1 MNKMIISKI
10 GQLCIM
16 LLLLVSCQEAVEH
29 KDVILFTG
37 TESSPVIRFS
47 ADQPSSIGLT
57 VSATGKVTADTK
69 VSVAVVPELL
79 DSYNKKNDKAFILL
93 PKESY
98 ELDMNETVI
107 KAGKNVSEAFRLSIT
122 SIDKIEEGIK
132 YCIPIS
138 IIGTDGD
145 MPILEPSR
153 TVYVVISRPVVTKV
167 MDLGSGTA
175 FNAPRFIT
183 DERVSDLRAV
193 TMEAR
198 VRMNEWY
205 DGNPYIST
213 VMGIEENYLLRFGD
227 ISLMRGDLLQMGP
240 AKIGDK
246 KTFLTTNSGF
256 QLDTWYHIASVYN
269 GSTLSLY
276 INGKLDA
283 SVTIDGGGSINMND
297 NYCDGFWVG
306 KSAQFGRYLNGAI
319 SEVRVWNRALS
330 PGELEENACFV
341 DPKSPGLLAYWR
353 FNELQDD
360 GVTVRDV
367 TGNGFDLKKMGSTL
381 TWIEDVK
388 CPE

>member
-1 MNKMIISKI
+1 MNMNRICY
-10 GQLCIM
+10 LCSAIFW
-16 LLLLVSCQEAVEH
+16 LLVSCQEAVEH

-47 ADQPSSIGLT
+47 VDQASSIGFT

-79 DSYNKKNDKAFILL
+79 DSYNKSNDKAFALL

-122 SIDKIEEGIK
+122 SLDKIEEGIK

-138 IIGTDGD
+138 ITGTDGD

-205 DGNPYIST
+205 NGNPYIST

-256 QLDTWYHIASVYN
+256 QLDTWYHIASVPQIRN
-269 GSTLSLY
+269 
-276 INGKLDA
+276 
-283 SVTIDGGGSINMND
+283 
-297 NYCDGFWVG
+297 
-306 KSAQFGRYLNGAI
+306 
-319 SEVRVWNRALS
+319 
-330 PGELEENACFV
+330 
-341 DPKSPGLLAYWR
+341 
-353 FNELQDD
+353 
-360 GVTVRDV
+360 
-367 TGNGFDLKKMGSTL
+367 
-381 TWIEDVK
+381 
-388 CPE
+388 

>member
-1 MNKMIISKI
+1 MIINKI

-79 DSYNKKNDKAFILL
+79 DSYNKKNDRTFILL

-98 ELDMNETVI
+98 ELDMNEIVI
-107 KAGKNVSEAFRLSIT
+107 KAGKNVSEAFRFSIT
-122 SIDKIEEGIK
+122 SLDNIEEGIK
-132 YCIPIS
+132 YCVPIS
-138 IIGTDGD
+138 ITGTNGD

-167 MDLGSGTA
+167 MDLGDGTA

-198 VRMNEWY
+198 VKMNEWY
-205 DGNPYIST
+205 NGNPYIST

-297 NYCDGFWVG
+297 DYCDGFWVG
-306 KSAQFGRYLNGAI
+306 RSATFGRYLNGAI

-367 TGNGFDLKKMGSTL
+367 TGNGFDLKKMGT
-381 TWIEDVK
+381 TWKWIEDVK

>member
-1 MNKMIISKI
+1 MNMNRICY
-10 GQLCIM
+10 LCSAIFW
-16 LLLLVSCQEAVEH
+16 LLVSCQEAVEH

-47 ADQPSSIGLT
+47 VDQASSIGFT

-79 DSYNKKNDKAFILL
+79 DSYNKSNDKAFALL

-122 SIDKIEEGIK
+122 SLDKIEEGIK

-138 IIGTDGD
+138 ITGTDGD

-205 DGNPYIST
+205 NGNPYIST

-297 NYCDGFWVG
+297 DYCDGFWIG
-306 KSAQFGRYLNGAI
+306 KSAQMGRYLNGAI
-319 SEVRVWNRALS
+319 SELRVWNRALS

-360 GVTVRDV
+360 GVTIRDV
-367 TGNGFDLKKMGSTL
+367 TGNGFDLKRTGRTWK
-381 TWIEDVK
+381 WIEDVK

>member
-1 MNKMIISKI
+1 MIISKI